1 MAAWL
6 IPLAIA
12 RTVVSLAGR
21 KGPEAATKQFAE
33 KYGKDVVDKAQRVI
47 QQHARAKAKKGT
59 PSQFKEVEKTRKMD
73 KASKALRTKTEK
85 KDKRIFP
92 KKDTEVREQALELSN
107 YKKGGLVKKSKK
119 KSIDGIARKGKTKG
133 KNR

>member
-21 KGPEAATKQFAE
+21 KGPEAARKRFAE

-47 QQHARAKAKKGT
+47 QQNARAKAKKST
-59 PSQFKEVEKTRKMD
+59 PSQFKEAEKTRKMD
-73 KASKALRTKTEK
+73 KVSKALRTKPEQ

-92 KKDTEVREQALELSN
+92 KKDIEIREQPLELSN

-119 KSIDGIARKGKTKG
+119 KSIDGIARKGKTRAKH
-133 KNR
+133 R